1 MKNKEKSSFNP
12 EAWQEPSE
20 QPSASKIS
28 KVADISSLPG
38 TVSED
43 IETIT
48 CRIEAAR
55 VDITAGYDNWR
66 DLGFALSSELGENGR
81 SIFHRISCFNPD
93 YNQQECDKQYD
104 KCLRSHGTGITKSTF
119 FQKAKEAGIDVRT
132 HSGKSP
138 EYSKSPKLSNGNNGN
153 IGNTGDKPTEVIVD
167 LPTFSQDVIPHLPEF
182 LQKIAEV
189 GESPQET
196 DALLIGAI
204 VVISSCLPNIYG
216 YYDGVTVYPNLFY
229 FLTAR
234 ASSGK
239 GRLSLCRYIVQPI
252 HQRLKEICDE
262 QMKEYRLKMDEWEGK
277 KRGQRGPKPEKPAQT
292 KLFIPANSTAT
303 SVYQLL
309 NDNGGKGLI
318 FETEGDTLTGTFEKE
333 HGDFSDGFR
342 KAFHHEH
349 ISYHRRTND
358 ENVEVDNP
366 RLSTVLSG
374 TPRQVTSL
382 IGDAENGLFSRFIFY
397 RLNSALKWK
406 NVFAHQDEQSLD
418 QRFTAYGLEF
428 TEFYD
433 ALLQS
438 ENMKFKLSRT
448 QCDKFNAYFEGLQTE
463 YYNIFKDDILASVRR
478 LGLICFRIAMI
489 LSALR
494 MMETGAM
501 GSDIVCE
508 DEEFDSALTISKV
521 LAVHTAKI
529 FEELSSQDNQKIA
542 TIVNT
547 SKRQKFLDE
556 LPAEFDRQDYLET
569 AERCQTPEGTADK
582 WIRAFCGEN
591 GPLEKVEHGRYR
603 KKNANP

>member
-1 MKNKEKSSFNP
+1 MIKLLGATLS
-12 EAWQEPSE
+12 EARR
-20 QPSASKIS
+20 
-28 KVADISSLPG
+28 L
-38 TVSED
+38 
-43 IETIT
+43 
-48 CRIEAAR
+48 
-55 VDITAGYDNWR
+55 N
-66 DLGFALSSELGENGR
+66 
-81 SIFHRISCFNPD
+81 
-93 YNQQECDKQYD
+93 
-104 KCLRSHGTGITKSTF
+104 
-119 FQKAKEAGIDVRT
+119 
-132 HSGKSP
+132 
-138 EYSKSPKLSNGNNGN
+138 SNGAFGR
-153 IGNTGDKPTEVIVD
+153 GASIVFSEARIAHHHDESGHIPDGTAID
-167 LPTFSQDVIPHLPEF
+167 LPTFSPDVVPHLPEF

-216 YYDGVTVYPNLFY
+216 YYDGATVYPTLFY

-252 HQRLKEICDE
+252 HRRLKEICDE
-262 QMKEYRLKMDEWEGK
+262 QMKDYKLKMDEWVGK

-318 FETEGDTLTGTFEKE
+318 FETEGDTLSGTFEKE
-333 HGDFSDGFR
+333 HGDFIDGFR

-358 ENVEVDNP
+358 ESVEVDNP
-366 RLSTVLSG
+366 RLSTVLTG
-374 TPRQVTSL
+374 TPRQVISL

-406 NVFAHQDEQSLD
+406 NMFAHRGEQSLD
-418 QRFTAYGLEF
+418 QRFTAYGNEF

-433 ALLQS
+433 VLLKS
-438 ENMKFKLSRT
+438 ENMKFALT
-448 QCDKFNAYFEGLQTE
+448 DAQCEKFNDYFEGLQTE
-463 YYNIFKDDILASVRR
+463 YYDIFKDDILASVRR

-494 MMETGAM
+494 MMETGAI
-501 GSDIVCE
+501 GSDILCE

-521 LAVHTAKI
+521 LAVHMAKI

-547 SKRQKFLDE
+547 NKRQRFLDE
-556 LPAEFDRQDYLET
+556 LPEEFDRQDYLEA
-569 AERCQTPEGTADK
+569 AERCHTPEGTADK
-582 WIRAFCGEN
+582 WIRAFCGED
-591 GPLEKVEHGRYR
+591 GPLEKVEHRRYR
-603 KKNANP
+603 KKNANS

>member
-1 MKNKEKSSFNP
+1 MKNKEKQTFNP
-12 EAWQEPSE
+12 EAWQEPNE
-20 QPSASKIS
+20 QPAASKIS

-119 FQKAKEAGIDVRT
+119 FQKAKEAGIDLHT
-132 HSGKSP
+132 GATKSP
-138 EYSKSPKLSNGNNGN
+138 KYYKSPKLSNGNNGN
-153 IGNTGDKPTEVIVD
+153 IGKTGDAPEETVID
-167 LPTFSQDVIPHLPEF
+167 LPTFSPEVTPHLPEF
-182 LQKIAEV
+182 LQKIAGV

-252 HQRLKEICDE
+252 HRRLKETRDE
-262 QMKEYRLKMDEWEGK
+262 QMELYKQRLDEWEGK
-277 KRGQRGPKPEKPAQT
+277 KRGERGPKPEKPAQT
-292 KLFIPANSTAT
+292 MLFIPANSTST

-318 FETEGDTLTGTFEKE
+318 FETEGDTLTKTFENDM
-333 HGDFSDGFR
+333 GDFSDGFR
-342 KAFHHEH
+342 KSFHHEH
-349 ISYHRRTND
+349 ISYHRRTGD
-358 ENVEVDNP
+358 EDVEVDNP
-366 RLSTVLSG
+366 RLSTVLTG
-374 TPRQVTSL
+374 TPRQVITL

-406 NVFAHQDEQSLD
+406 NVFAHQNEQSLD
-418 QRFTAYGLEF
+418 QRFTAYGNEF
-428 TEFYD
+428 TDFFD
-433 ALLQS
+433 TLTRS
-438 ENMKFKLSRT
+438 ENMKFILT
-448 QCDKFNAYFEGLQTE
+448 DAQCDKFNAYFEGLQTE

-489 LSALR
+489 LSTLR
-494 MMETGAM
+494 MMETGAI
-501 GSDIVCE
+501 GSDFVCE
-508 DEEFDSALTISKV
+508 DEDFESALTISKV
-521 LAVHTAKI
+521 LAVHMAKV
-529 FEELSSQDNQKIA
+529 FEELSSQDSQKIA

-556 LPAEFDRQDYLET
+556 LPAEFDRQDYLEA